1 MISLDLDNTCWSGV
15 IGEDGVN
22 KIFLDNY
29 QKKSLFY
36 INRLVSKTGM
46 LISFH
51 SKNDSKLGIK
61 GIKKKL
67 FKYPFI
73 INKSFK
79 YINWDPKL
87 KSIKSISKLVNFSKK
102 NIVYIDDNISE
113 IKQLNNFLIK
123 ENCLWINNSY
133 LFYLYSRS
141 LFISNINKEKNLK
154 RFDDIKSNTQRTE
167 ITETKGILNYIKSSK
182 VKIDFALEKINFKRF
197 VEMSNKTNQFN
208 SNYQRIK
215 MNKLKSLYKNQR
227 FKIITFSVSD
237 KYSDSGIIA
246 SLIVEKLKETY
257 IIIEFLISCRALGRG
272 LEYIFINQIIKK
284 FSIKDLRIHYIKTE
298 RNEPFI
304 KFANEIKSSKDKKNY
319 FINLNKIYK
328 IASKY
333 ERYIKFKNY

>member
-1 MISLDLDNTCWSGV
+1 
-15 IGEDGVN
+15 
-22 KIFLDNY
+22 
-29 QKKSLFY
+29 
-36 INRLVSKTGM
+36 
-46 LISFH
+46 
-51 SKNDSKLGIK
+51 
-61 GIKKKL
+61 
-67 FKYPFI
+67 
-73 INKSFK
+73 
-79 YINWDPKL
+79 
-87 KSIKSISKLVNFSKK
+87 
-102 NIVYIDDNISE
+102 
-113 IKQLNNFLIK
+113 
-123 ENCLWINNSY
+123 
-133 LFYLYSRS
+133 
-141 LFISNINKEKNLK
+141 
-154 RFDDIKSNTQRTE
+154 
-167 ITETKGILNYIKSSK
+167 
-182 VKIDFALEKINFKRF
+182 
-197 VEMSNKTNQFN
+197 MSNKTNQFN

-257 IIIEFLISCRALGRG
+257 SIIEFLISCRALGRG

-328 IASKY
+328 IATKY